1 MNNQL
6 NKGFIKNPFLIILS
20 YSDLGYSFSIFNA
33 DQQVATQEI
42 SYSQV
47 ITELKM
53 TMYLKLHIN
62 LIQVSSK

>member
-1 MNNQL
+1 MNNQP
-6 NKGFIKNPFLIILS
+6 NKGFIKNPFLIILVIAT
-20 YSDLGYSFSIFNA
+20 LVTAFQFFNA

-47 ITELKM
+47 ITEL